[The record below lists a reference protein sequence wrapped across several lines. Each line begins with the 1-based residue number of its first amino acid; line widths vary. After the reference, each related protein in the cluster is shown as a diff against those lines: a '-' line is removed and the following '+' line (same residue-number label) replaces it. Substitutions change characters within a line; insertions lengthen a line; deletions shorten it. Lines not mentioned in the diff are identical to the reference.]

1 MIFGY
6 SDVGSGEPVQFTDSP
21 EPSLSAHEIFGLL
34 TLSSDYMAHS
44 SLPKCADSPESLLLA

>member
-6 SDVGSGEPVQFTDSP
+6 SDEGSGEPVQFSDSP
-21 EPSLSAHEIFGLL
+21 EPSLLAHEIFGLIA
-34 TLSSDYMAHS
+34 LSSDYMARS